1 MARIMTPGCS
11 MSGNEPHG
19 EAASPSS
26 RIAMLA
32 RLRNAVS
39 SDIAAADAAAN
50 DRNNPDAAF
59 AQTTL
64 DTACQNDEAIT
75 RLMLGQK
82 PTSLADALSLL
93 IAITEATDLLMDL
106 ACEAPAENKLHDLT
120 KLVERAAANIALF
133 CFTPGPALTV
143 QEQRALRS
151 LSRRFD
157 LQPGTAGG
165 EA

>member
-1 MARIMTPGCS
+1 MSTP
-11 MSGNEPHG
+11 
-19 EAASPSS
+19 S
-26 RIAMLA
+26 RITMLA
-32 RLRNAVS
+32 QLRNDVAG
-39 SDIAAADAAAN
+39 DIAAADAAAN
-50 DRNNPDAAF
+50 DRNNPDAPF

-64 DTACQNDEAIT
+64 DNACQNDEAIT

-106 ACEAPAENKLHDLT
+106 ACEAPAESKLHDLT
-120 KLVERAAANIALF
+120 KLVERAAASIALF
-133 CFTPGPALTV
+133 CFTPSPALTG
-143 QEQRALRS
+143 QERRALRS

-157 LQPGTAGG
+157 LQTGPAGG

>member
-1 MARIMTPGCS
+1 
-11 MSGNEPHG
+11 MSNP
-19 EAASPSS
+19 S
-26 RIAMLA
+26 RITMLA
-32 RLRNAVS
+32 RLRNDVAG
-39 SDIAAADAAAN
+39 DIAAADAAAN
-50 DRNNPDAAF
+50 DRNNTDAVW
-59 AQTTL
+59 AQTSL
-64 DTACQNDEAIT
+64 ENACQNDEAIT

-82 PTSLADALSLL
+82 PASLADALSLL

-106 ACEAPAENKLHDLT
+106 ACEAPAESKLQDLT

-133 CFTPGPALTV
+133 CFTPSPALTV

-157 LQPGTAGG
+157 LQPGTTGG

>member
-1 MARIMTPGCS
+1 
-11 MSGNEPHG
+11 MSNP
-19 EAASPSS
+19 S
-26 RIAMLA
+26 RIVMLA
-32 RLRNAVS
+32 RLRNDVA

-50 DRNNPDAAF
+50 DRNNPDAVW
-59 AQTTL
+59 AQTSL
-64 DTACQNDEAIT
+64 ANACQNDEAIT

-82 PTSLADALSLL
+82 PASLADGLSLL

-106 ACEAPAENKLHDLT
+106 ACEAPAESKLHDLT
-120 KLVERAAANIALF
+120 KLIERAAANIALF
-133 CFTPGPALTV
+133 CFTPNPALTV

-157 LQPGTAGG
+157 LQPGTTGG